1 MKITLIQT
9 GKTTS
14 GYIMKGVEDFASRIR
29 RYIAFELVTV
39 PDLKNTRNM
48 PPAMQ
53 KEKEGK
59 GITRLLNNDDYIII
73 LDESGKTLSTLE
85 FAADLRRI
93 FMMPKKRAVFII
105 GGPWGIADEV
115 RNESDFVLSLSKM
128 TFSHQLVRLLFAEQL
143 YRALTVINGDPYHH
157 E

>member
-9 GKTTS
+9 GKTS
-14 GYIMKGVEDFASRIR
+14 SDYVLKGVEDYASRIR
-29 RYIAFELVTV
+29 KYIAFDIATV

-48 PPAMQ
+48 PPDTQ

-59 GITRLLNNDDYIII
+59 GIIRLLNDDDYIIT
-73 LDESGKTLSTLE
+73 LDESGKSWSTLE
-85 FAADLRRI
+85 FAANLQKI
-93 FMMPKKRAVFII
+93 FLMSKKRIVFII
-105 GGPWGIADEV
+105 GGPWGITDEV
-115 RNESDFVLSLSKM
+115 QQRSGQVLSLSRM

-143 YRALTVINGDPYHH
+143 YRILSVINGDPYHH

>member
-14 GYIMKGVEDFASRIR
+14 DYILKGVDDYVSRIR
-29 RYIAFELVTV
+29 RYTAFEIDTV

-48 PPAMQ
+48 PPDEQ
-53 KEKEGK
+53 KEREGK
-59 GITRLLNNDDYIII
+59 GIVRLLANDDYIIT
-73 LDESGKTLSTLE
+73 LDESGKSWSTIE
-85 FAADLRRI
+85 FATNLQKI
-93 FMMPKKRAVFII
+93 FMMTKKRVVFIT
-105 GGPWGIADEV
+105 GGPWGVADEV
-115 RNESDFVLSLSKM
+115 RQRSGMVLSLSRM

-143 YRALTVINGDPYHH
+143 YRILTVINGDPYHH

>member
-14 GYIMKGVEDFASRIR
+14 DYLVKGIDDFTNRIKKFTG
-29 RYIAFELVTV
+29 FELITV

-48 PPAMQ
+48 PSGMQ

-59 GITRLLNNDDYIII
+59 EIARFLNNDDYIIC
-73 LDESGKTLSTLE
+73 LDENGKTWSTME
-85 FAADLRRI
+85 FAGNLQKI
-93 FMMPKKRAVFII
+93 FMMSKRRVVFII
-105 GGPWGIADEV
+105 GGPWGLAGDILE
-115 RNESDFVLSLSKM
+115 RSDMQLSLSRM

-143 YRALTVINGDPYHH
+143 YRVLSVINGDPYHH